1 MRPIGSSE
9 IKKLAFQ
16 SGFDLCGIV
25 RAGVIPEARQRY
37 RRWLEHGF
45 HGEMAWLAANLD
57 RRTDPGQLL
66 DSARSVIM
74 LGLNYF
80 QPNAET
86 VPEGHG
92 RVSRYARGRDYHKV
106 IARKTKELL
115 KRIQRATGE
124 GFKHRWFVDFGPMLE
139 RSYAAQAGLGFI
151 GKNSMLIND
160 RFGSWIFLSEIITNL
175 DLEPDDRSSVDHGS
189 CGDCRLCIEACPT
202 GAIVGDG
209 IVKSTK
215 CISYLTI
222 ERPSRIKKG
231 FAGQM
236 KEKIFGCDIC
246 QEVCPLNAKAI
257 LTEHGELLSSKG
269 VGEFVDAR
277 KVLGITSR
285 EEFLDLTAGTPLT
298 RPKLEGLQ
306 RNARIVLENEKPGLE
321 RGSDQ
326 DVT

>member
-1 MRPIGSSE
+1 MKAISSSD

-16 SGFDLCGIV
+16 SGFDLCGIT
-25 RAGVIPEARQRY
+25 RPEIIPEAR
-37 RRWLEHGF
+37 RRFRHWLEHGC
-45 HGEMAWLAANLD
+45 HGEMVWLAENFD
-57 RRTDPGQLL
+57 RRTDPAQLM

-80 QPNAET
+80 QPGSES
-86 VPEGHG
+86 VPKGHG

-106 IARKTKELL
+106 ITRKTRQLL
-115 KRIQRATGE
+115 KRIRRAAGE
-124 GFKHRWFVDFGPMLE
+124 GFEHKWFVDFGPVLE
-139 RSYAAQAGLGFI
+139 RAYAAKAGLGFI
-151 GKNSMLIND
+151 GKNSMLINKE
-160 RFGSWIFLSEIITNL
+160 FGSWIFLSEIISNL
-175 DLEPDDRSSVDHGS
+175 ELGPDDRSTVDHGA

-209 IVKSTK
+209 IVRSTK

-231 FAGQM
+231 FARQM

-257 LTEHGELLSSKG
+257 LTAHREFLPAKG

-277 KVLGITSR
+277 KVLALTSR

-306 RNARIVLENEKPGLE
+306 RNARIVLENEIAA
-321 RGSDQ
+321 GSQ
-326 DVT
+326 GSRE